1 MAMEIAS
8 QLTAQPDRRSFNRRL
23 LRETLEI
30 EWGSRTLT
38 GTVRDIGPRGLFVE
52 LEIPL
57 WMGATFLGRLM
68 VQPAI
73 PMNCTVRRIEPRV
86 GIGVTFE
93 LLDDTNRARVDV
105 LLTQLPE
112 A

>member
-1 MAMEIAS
+1 MITESLPHSA
-8 QLTAQPDRRSFNRRL
+8 AQPNRRSFNRRL
-23 LRETLEI
+23 FRETLEI

-52 LEIPL
+52 LEMPL
-57 WMGATFLGRLM
+57 WMGATFLARLM
-68 VQPAI
+68 LHPVI

-86 GIGVTFE
+86 GIGVTFD
-93 LLDDTNRARVDV
+93 LLHDTNQARLDL